1 MQRLASSWRVTLVL
15 FFVTSVV
22 ESYGYSHVLAFLP
35 VYLEG
40 MRVQHAATWV
50 GVLSALTFI
59 VGLPLVPMW
68 GVWAKRHGGKAV
80 IIRSA
85 YVEAVV
91 FALLG
96 LSHRLP
102 GVVVAMSLVGFQ
114 LGNTGI
120 MLSSLRRLVPDN
132 RVGSAISTF
141 SVASPVGMALGPLV
155 GGWLVHGA
163 AFTLHDLYYVDAALS
178 VMTGSLLLLSYREAA
193 PSKDTSAESAWRMA
207 WNSVRVTFNLPVTW
221 LLFGIY
227 GLLMVTRQ
235 MVNPYVPV
243 AIEQFYHHRG
253 SITLAIGAMVG
264 LAALVGALITIV
276 AGRLGDRV
284 GFTKVLAWAFAVLV
298 PAAVLLG
305 FSHHLLPF
313 GFILTAFSAA
323 VSISGAMIFALF
335 STRIPESHRT
345 TALNLVYLPMYLG
358 GIIGPLAASGLI
370 HFGVI
375 GPFGGAALASLM
387 GSLVI
392 FRKLRETAPEPE
404 LHVTTG

>member
-1 MQRLASSWRVTLVL
+1 MHRSASGWRLTLVL
-15 FFVTSVV
+15 FFVTSVI

-35 VYLEG
+35 VYLQG
-40 MRVQHAATWV
+40 MRVQHASTWV

-68 GVWAKRHGGKAV
+68 GVWANRHGGKAV

-85 YVEAVV
+85 FVEAVV

-96 LSHRLP
+96 FSHRLA

-132 RVGSAISTF
+132 RVGSAISMF
-141 SVASPVGMALGPLV
+141 SVASPIGMALGPLV
-155 GGWLVHGA
+155 GGWLVHGGS
-163 AFTLHDLYYVDAALS
+163 FTLHDLYYVDAVLS
-178 VMTGSLLLLSYREAA
+178 VMTGSMLLLFYREADRRQ
-193 PSKDTSAESAWRMA
+193 DTSSEPAWRTA
-207 WNSVRVTFNLPVTW
+207 WTSVRFTFNLPVTW

-243 AIEQFYHHRG
+243 AIEKFYHHSG

-264 LAALVGALITIV
+264 LAALVGALITII

-284 GFTKVLAWAFAVLV
+284 GFTKVLTWAFAVLV
-298 PAAVLLG
+298 PAAALLG
-305 FSHHLLPF
+305 FSRQLSSF
-313 GFILTAFSAA
+313 GLILTAFSAA
-323 VSISGAMIFALF
+323 VSIGGAMIFALF
-335 STRIPESHRT
+335 STRIPESHRN

-358 GIIGPLAASGLI
+358 GIVGPLMASGLI
-370 HFGVI
+370 RFGVA
-375 GPFGGAALASLM
+375 GPFGGAALASLV
-387 GSLVI
+387 GWWVI
-392 FRKLRETAPEPE
+392 VRKLRETVPDAE
-404 LHVTTG
+404 LHITTG